1 MERRAASHTE
11 EEEMNHRRRL
21 LNAAKKG
28 DQKAIGK
35 LLELYQVR
43 IYSGDMVTKMNKT
56 SATHKLQAQL
66 AEGKPVKGGESR
78 QEDCA
83 CEAHSSKTHTCEVGF
98 NETRTGESRSSS
110 CLFEGKAKISASQ
123 SSSKETQE
131 VARLQLLHG
140 HSKSPSRQFCGDF
153 FRLCQRTREHDGFPI
168 MIDLPCQLKGLRGV
182 HSRNVLA
189 EERNDLLIGMTLAV
203 EHDHTRVEPGTC
215 VDASGLCRDGGCE
228 GGFRAGHGNEF

>member
-66 AEGKPVKGGESR
+66 AEGKPVKGGSGSHGKKT
-78 QEDCA
+78 A
-83 CEAHSSKTHTCEVGF
+83 PAKHAPSKRVPAKPA
-98 NETRTGESRSSS
+98 TRSAVSKPKPKPKPQAA
-110 CLFEGKAKISASQ
+110 KAVRK
-123 SSSKETQE
+123 K
-131 VARLQLLHG
+131 H
-140 HSKSPSRQFCGDF
+140 K
-153 FRLCQRTREHDGFPI
+153 
-168 MIDLPCQLKGLRGV
+168 K
-182 HSRNVLA
+182 
-189 EERNDLLIGMTLAV
+189 
-203 EHDHTRVEPGTC
+203 
-215 VDASGLCRDGGCE
+215 
-228 GGFRAGHGNEF
+228 

>member
-66 AEGKPVKGGESR
+66 AEGKPVKGGSGSHGKKTAPAKPSPSKR
-78 QEDCA
+78 VPA
-83 CEAHSSKTHTCEVGF
+83 KSATSS
-98 NETRTGESRSSS
+98 
-110 CLFEGKAKISASQ
+110 AA
-123 SSSKETQE
+123 
-131 VARLQLLHG
+131 
-140 HSKSPSRQFCGDF
+140 SKSKPKPQPTKAARKK
-153 FRLCQRTREHDGFPI
+153 P
-168 MIDLPCQLKGLRGV
+168 KK
-182 HSRNVLA
+182 
-189 EERNDLLIGMTLAV
+189 
-203 EHDHTRVEPGTC
+203 
-215 VDASGLCRDGGCE
+215 
-228 GGFRAGHGNEF
+228 

>member
-66 AEGKPVKGGESR
+66 AEGKPVKGGSGG
-78 QEDCA
+78 
-83 CEAHSSKTHTCEVGF
+83 HGKKTAPVKGTSAK
-98 NETRTGESRSSS
+98 RTPVKAPVPHAAP
-110 CLFEGKAKISASQ
+110 KAKPQQKPKPKPTPKPA
-123 SSSKETQE
+123 K
-131 VARLQLLHG
+131 AANKKH
-140 HSKSPSRQFCGDF
+140 K
-153 FRLCQRTREHDGFPI
+153 
-168 MIDLPCQLKGLRGV
+168 K
-182 HSRNVLA
+182 
-189 EERNDLLIGMTLAV
+189 
-203 EHDHTRVEPGTC
+203 
-215 VDASGLCRDGGCE
+215 
-228 GGFRAGHGNEF
+228 

>member
-66 AEGKPVKGGESR
+66 AEGKPVKGGSGSHGKKS
-78 QEDCA
+78 A
-83 CEAHSSKTHTCEVGF
+83 SPKGSSAK
-98 NETRTGESRSSS
+98 RTSGKVAVRPSIS
-110 CLFEGKAKISASQ
+110 KAKPKSQ
-123 SSSKETQE
+123 PAKA
-131 VARLQLLHG
+131 AR
-140 HSKSPSRQFCGDF
+140 KKR
-153 FRLCQRTREHDGFPI
+153 
-168 MIDLPCQLKGLRGV
+168 KK
-182 HSRNVLA
+182 
-189 EERNDLLIGMTLAV
+189 
-203 EHDHTRVEPGTC
+203 
-215 VDASGLCRDGGCE
+215 
-228 GGFRAGHGNEF
+228 

>member
-66 AEGKPVKGGESR
+66 AEGKPVKGGSGSHGKKTAPGKPAPAKR
-78 QEDCA
+78 A
-83 CEAHSSKTHTCEVGF
+83 PAKAAPRRGVSKTKPKSQPT
-98 NETRTGESRSSS
+98 
-110 CLFEGKAKISASQ
+110 KA
-123 SSSKETQE
+123 
-131 VARLQLLHG
+131 ARKKH
-140 HSKSPSRQFCGDF
+140 K
-153 FRLCQRTREHDGFPI
+153 
-168 MIDLPCQLKGLRGV
+168 K
-182 HSRNVLA
+182 
-189 EERNDLLIGMTLAV
+189 
-203 EHDHTRVEPGTC
+203 
-215 VDASGLCRDGGCE
+215 
-228 GGFRAGHGNEF
+228 

>member
-66 AEGKPVKGGESR
+66 AEGKPVKGGSGS
-78 QEDCA
+78 
-83 CEAHSSKTHTCEVGF
+83 HGKKTAPVKPTPA
-98 NETRTGESRSSS
+98 TRTHAKSAPVKRAPAKAAVRPAIS
-110 CLFEGKAKISASQ
+110 KAKAKPKAKTKPNAKPQ
-123 SSSKETQE
+123 AKPK
-131 VARLQLLHG
+131 VRPAKAAAKKH
-140 HSKSPSRQFCGDF
+140 K
-153 FRLCQRTREHDGFPI
+153 
-168 MIDLPCQLKGLRGV
+168 K
-182 HSRNVLA
+182 
-189 EERNDLLIGMTLAV
+189 
-203 EHDHTRVEPGTC
+203 
-215 VDASGLCRDGGCE
+215 
-228 GGFRAGHGNEF
+228 

>member
-66 AEGKPVKGGESR
+66 AEGKPVKGGSGS
-78 QEDCA
+78 
-83 CEAHSSKTHTCEVGF
+83 HGKKTAP
-98 NETRTGESRSSS
+98 
-110 CLFEGKAKISASQ
+110 AK
-123 SSSKETQE
+123 
-131 VARLQLLHG
+131 H
-140 HSKSPSRQFCGDF
+140 SPSKRVPAKPA
-153 FRLCQRTREHDGFPI
+153 TR
-168 MIDLPCQLKGLRGV
+168 
-182 HSRNVLA
+182 S
-189 EERNDLLIGMTLAV
+189 AV
-203 EHDHTRVEPGTC
+203 SKPKPKPKPQAAKAVRKKHKK
-215 VDASGLCRDGGCE
+215 
-228 GGFRAGHGNEF
+228 

>member
-66 AEGKPVKGGESR
+66 AEGKPVKGGSGGHGKKTMPGKPAPAKR
-78 QEDCA
+78 A
-83 CEAHSSKTHTCEVGF
+83 PAKAAPRRPVSKVQP
-98 NETRTGESRSSS
+98 
-110 CLFEGKAKISASQ
+110 K
-123 SSSKETQE
+123 
-131 VARLQLLHG
+131 
-140 HSKSPSRQFCGDF
+140 SKSKSKPAKAARKK
-153 FRLCQRTREHDGFPI
+153 H
-168 MIDLPCQLKGLRGV
+168 KK
-182 HSRNVLA
+182 
-189 EERNDLLIGMTLAV
+189 
-203 EHDHTRVEPGTC
+203 
-215 VDASGLCRDGGCE
+215 
-228 GGFRAGHGNEF
+228 

>member
-66 AEGKPVKGGESR
+66 AEGKPVKGGSGSHGKKTAPAKPTPEKRAAAKVVGRAAVPKAQTKSR
-78 QEDCA
+78 ATPNQ
-83 CEAHSSKTHTCEVGF
+83 
-98 NETRTGESRSSS
+98 
-110 CLFEGKAKISASQ
+110 KA
-123 SSSKETQE
+123 
-131 VARLQLLHG
+131 
-140 HSKSPSRQFCGDF
+140 
-153 FRLCQRTREHDGFPI
+153 
-168 MIDLPCQLKGLRGV
+168 
-182 HSRNVLA
+182 
-189 EERNDLLIGMTLAV
+189 
-203 EHDHTRVEPGTC
+203 
-215 VDASGLCRDGGCE
+215 
-228 GGFRAGHGNEF
+228 RAAKATAKKRKK